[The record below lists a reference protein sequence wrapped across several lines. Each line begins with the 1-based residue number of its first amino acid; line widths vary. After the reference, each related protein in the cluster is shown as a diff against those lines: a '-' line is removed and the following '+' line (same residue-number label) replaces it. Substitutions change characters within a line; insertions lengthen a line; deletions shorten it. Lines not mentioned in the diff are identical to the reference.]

1 MYPELIGFYLTIGII
16 LWMVWYA
23 GVDGTMR
30 LFQYIELTVRY
41 QVIKLKLYFM
51 RLKLERQLGITLNKN
66 GKRQNNVRPFSK
78 QKGMSEVRSHVD

>member
-1 MYPELIGFYLTIGII
+1 MYPELIGLYLTIGII

-30 LFQYIELTVRY
+30 LFEYIELTVEH
-41 QVIKLKLYFM
+41 QVIRLRLYFM

-66 GKRQNNVRPFSK
+66 GKRQNNVRPFFK
-78 QKGMSEVRSHVD
+78 QKGVSEVRSHVD

>member
-1 MYPELIGFYLTIGII
+1 MYPELIGLYLTIGII

-30 LFQYIELTVRY
+30 LFQYIELTVGY
-41 QVIKLKLYFM
+41 QVIKLRLYFM

-78 QKGMSEVRSHVD
+78 QKGVSEVRSHVD

>member
-1 MYPELIGFYLTIGII
+1 MYPELIGLYLTIGII

-41 QVIKLKLYFM
+41 QVIRLRLYFM

>member
-1 MYPELIGFYLTIGII
+1 MYPELIGLYLTIGII

-41 QVIKLKLYFM
+41 QVIRLRLYFM
-51 RLKLERQLGITLNKN
+51 RLKLERQLGITPNKN

>member
-1 MYPELIGFYLTIGII
+1 MYPELIGLYLTIGII

-41 QVIKLKLYFM
+41 QVIRLRLYFI
-51 RLKLERQLGITLNKN
+51 RLKLERQLGITFNKN

-78 QKGMSEVRSHVD
+78 QKGVSEVRSHVD

>member
-1 MYPELIGFYLTIGII
+1 MYPELIGLYLTIGII

-78 QKGMSEVRSHVD
+78 QKGVSEVRSHVD

>member
-1 MYPELIGFYLTIGII
+1 MYPELIGLYLTIGII

-23 GVDGTMR
+23 GIDGTMR

-41 QVIKLKLYFM
+41 QVIRLRLYFM

-78 QKGMSEVRSHVD
+78 QKGMSEVRSHMD

>member
-1 MYPELIGFYLTIGII
+1 MYPELIGLYLTIGII

-51 RLKLERQLGITLNKN
+51 RLKSGTTTW
-66 GKRQNNVRPFSK
+66 
-78 QKGMSEVRSHVD
+78 DYT

>member
-1 MYPELIGFYLTIGII
+1 MYPELIGLYLTIGII

-30 LFQYIELTVRY
+30 LFQYIELTVGY
-41 QVIKLKLYFM
+41 QVIKLRLYFM

>member
-1 MYPELIGFYLTIGII
+1 MYPELIGLYLTIGII

-30 LFQYIELTVRY
+30 LFQYIELTVGY
-41 QVIKLKLYFM
+41 QVIRLRLYFM

-78 QKGMSEVRSHVD
+78 QKGVSEVRSHVD

>member
-1 MYPELIGFYLTIGII
+1 MYPELIGLYLTIGII
-16 LWMVWYA
+16 HWMVWYA

-78 QKGMSEVRSHVD
+78 QKGVSEVRSHVD

>member
-1 MYPELIGFYLTIGII
+1 MYPELIGLYLTIGII

-41 QVIKLKLYFM
+41 QVIRLRLYFM

-78 QKGMSEVRSHVD
+78 QKGVSEVRSHVD

>member
-1 MYPELIGFYLTIGII
+1 MYPELIGIYLTIGII
-16 LWMVWYA
+16 LWMIWYA

-41 QVIKLKLYFM
+41 QVIRLRLYFI
-51 RLKLERQLGITLNKN
+51 RLKLERQLGITLDKN

-78 QKGMSEVRSHVD
+78 QKGVSEVRSHVD

>member
-1 MYPELIGFYLTIGII
+1 MYPELIGLYLTIGII

-41 QVIKLKLYFM
+41 QVIRLRLYFM
-51 RLKLERQLGITLNKN
+51 RLKLERQLGITFNKN

-78 QKGMSEVRSHVD
+78 QKGVSEVRSHVD

>member
-1 MYPELIGFYLTIGII
+1 MYPELIGLYLTIGII

-51 RLKLERQLGITLNKN
+51 RLKLERQLGNTLNKN

-78 QKGMSEVRSHVD
+78 QKGVSEVRSHVD

>member
-1 MYPELIGFYLTIGII
+1 MYPELIGIYLTIGII
-16 LWMVWYA
+16 LWMIWYA

-41 QVIKLKLYFM
+41 QVIRLRLYFI

-78 QKGMSEVRSHVD
+78 QKGVSEVRSHVD

>member
-1 MYPELIGFYLTIGII
+1 MYPELIGLYLTIGII

-41 QVIKLKLYFM
+41 QVIRLRLYFI

>member
-1 MYPELIGFYLTIGII
+1 MYPELIGLYLTIGII

-30 LFQYIELTVRY
+30 LFQYIELTVQY
-41 QVIKLKLYFM
+41 QVIRLRLYFI

-78 QKGMSEVRSHVD
+78 QKGVSEVRSHMD

>member
-1 MYPELIGFYLTIGII
+1 MYPELIGLYLTIGII
-16 LWMVWYA
+16 IWMVWYA

-41 QVIKLKLYFM
+41 QVIRLRLYFI

-78 QKGMSEVRSHVD
+78 QKGVSEVRSHVD

>member
-1 MYPELIGFYLTIGII
+1 MYPELIGLYLTIGII

-23 GVDGTMR
+23 GIDGTMR

-41 QVIKLKLYFM
+41 QVIRLRLYFM

-78 QKGMSEVRSHVD
+78 QKGVSEVRSHVD

>member
-1 MYPELIGFYLTIGII
+1 MYPELIGLYLTIGII

-41 QVIKLKLYFM
+41 QVIRLRLYFI

-78 QKGMSEVRSHVD
+78 QKGVSEVRSHVD